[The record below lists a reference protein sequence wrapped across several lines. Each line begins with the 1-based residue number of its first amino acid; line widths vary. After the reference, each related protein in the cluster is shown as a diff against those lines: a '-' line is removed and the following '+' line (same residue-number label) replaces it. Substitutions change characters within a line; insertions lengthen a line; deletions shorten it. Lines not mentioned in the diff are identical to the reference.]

1 MASTDNVFDIIE
13 TAASTSKKIE
23 KQAILSN
30 LPEFGQRIVRL
41 ALDPTTTYYI
51 ANLPAPST
59 VGSEEWST
67 DDILL
72 LSDLSLRKLTGN
84 AALDAVNKR
93 LTELT
98 HKSGELLRRVILK
111 DLRAG
116 FGASTVN
123 KVFPGL
129 VPEFGYMRCSL
140 PKASNIKKWDWA
152 DGIFSQ
158 LKANGMFARVDIDEG
173 RTKALITTRQGN
185 TFPVGVLKKLEEG
198 ALWVFKGGTQTH
210 GELTV
215 WRNGELLP
223 RSEGNGMLNSV
234 MLGGELDPSCEVYY
248 DVWDQI
254 PLSQATPGGRCEIP
268 YKNRFIDLRDQVAAG
283 GTRKIMAIESKQ
295 VYSYEEAV
303 DHYRDVLGRKL
314 EGTVL
319 KHPEAIWFDGD
330 SKDQVKLKMEVDV
343 DLKIIGFNPGKPGTR
358 TEKTFGSLQLAT
370 SDGLL
375 EASAAGFKRDLETW
389 LHENREKATGM
400 IATIRANEVSPPCD
414 TNPLHSLYHPRV
426 VEIRHDKTEADS
438 LQRVLDQF
446 EAAVTA

>member
-1 MASTDNVFDIIE
+1 MLSIDLLSKLQLI
-13 TAASTSKKIE
+13 SQTSKKTE
-23 KQAILSN
+23 KQAIVATFSPQELD
-30 LPEFGQRIVRL
+30 IVVM
-41 ALDPTTTYYI
+41 ALDPTVTYYI
-51 ANLPAPST
+51 AEYPAASRWG
-59 VGSEEWST
+59 VEDWSSK
-67 DDILL
+67 DVDLL
-72 LSDLSLRKLTGN
+72 LDLSQRRLTGN
-84 AALDAVNKR
+84 AALAAVKER
-93 LTELT
+93 MEQL
-98 HKSGELLRRVILK
+98 SPAGGEILRRVILK

-116 FGASTVN
+116 IGASTVN
-123 KVFPGL
+123 KAFPGA
-129 VPEFGYMRCSL
+129 VPEFAYMRCSL

-185 TFPVGVLKKLEEG
+185 TFPVGVLKKLEED

-234 MLGGELDPSCEVYY
+234 MLGGEMDPACEVYY

-254 PLSQATPGGRCEIP
+254 PLDAATPGGRCTAP
-268 YKNRFIDLRDQVAAG
+268 YKNRFQDLHDQVASG
-283 GTRKIMAIESKQ
+283 GTRKIMMIESKR
-295 VYSYEEAV
+295 VYSYEEAIA
-303 DHYRDVLGRKL
+303 HYREVLGRKL

-375 EASAAGFKRDLETW
+375 EASASGFKRDLETW

-414 TNPLHSLYHPRV
+414 TNPLHSLYHPRI
-426 VEIRHDKTEADS
+426 VEIRHDKSEADS

>member
-1 MASTDNVFDIIE
+1 MPSTDAIFDIIQS
-13 TAASTSKKIE
+13 AACTSKKTE
-23 KQAILSN
+23 KQAIIAT
-30 LPEFGQRIVRL
+30 LPELGQRIVRL

-51 ANLPAPST
+51 ANLPAPET
-59 VGSEEWST
+59 VGTEEWST
-67 DDILL
+67 DDTLL

-84 AALDAVNKR
+84 AAMEAVNKR
-93 LTELT
+93 LTALT

-123 KVFPGL
+123 KAFPGL
-129 VPEFGYMRCSL
+129 VPEFSYMRCSL
-140 PKASNIKKWDWA
+140 PKASNIKKWDWSV
-152 DGIFSQ
+152 GIFSQ
-158 LKANGMFARVDIDEG
+158 LKANGMFARIDIGVD
-173 RTKALITTRQGN
+173 RAHALITTRQGN
-185 TFPVGVLKKLEEG
+185 TFPVGVLKKLEED

-375 EASAAGFKRDLETW
+375 EASAAGFKRDLEMW

-400 IATIRANEVSPPCD
+400 IATIRANEVSHPCE

-426 VEIRHDKTEADS
+426 VEIRHDKVEADS

>member
-1 MASTDNVFDIIE
+1 MPSTDAIFDIIQS
-13 TAASTSKKIE
+13 AACTPKKTE
-23 KQAILSN
+23 KQAILAT
-30 LPEFGQRIVRL
+30 LPELGQRIVRL
-41 ALDPTTTYYI
+41 ALDPTVTYYI
-51 ANLPAPST
+51 DTLPVPET
-59 VGSEEWST
+59 VGTDEWST
-67 DDILL
+67 DDVLL

-84 AALDAVNKR
+84 AARDAVNKR

-111 DLRAG
+111 DMRGG

-123 KVFPGL
+123 KAFPGL
-129 VPEFGYMRCSL
+129 VPEFAYMRCSL
-140 PKASNIKKWDWA
+140 PKGSNIQKWDWA
-152 DGIFSQ
+152 AGIFSQ
-158 LKANGMFARVDIDEG
+158 LKANGMFARIDIGVD
-173 RTKALITTRQGN
+173 RTHALITTRQGN
-185 TFPVGVLKKLEEG
+185 TFPVGVLKKLEED

-234 MLGGELDPSCEVYY
+234 MLGGEMDPACEVYY

-254 PLSQATPGGRCEIP
+254 PLDAATPGGRCIAP
-268 YKNRFIDLRDQVAAG
+268 YEDRFQDLHDQVASG
-283 GTRKIMAIESKQ
+283 GTRKIMLIESKR

-303 DHYRDVLGRKL
+303 DHYREVLKRKL

-330 SKDQVKLKMEVDV
+330 SKDQVKLKLEVDV

-375 EASAAGFKRDLETW
+375 EASASGFKRDLEKW

-414 TNPLHSLYHPRV
+414 TNPLHSLYHPRI
-426 VEIRHDKTEADS
+426 VEIRHDKSEADS